1 MLGTGPRV
9 ISTPNDVEGVESGTL
24 QACRDDVYEADPCP
38 GAISNRTPKF
48 NEFPSLFEPSSPF
61 FSFPKRGNPRRPTPS
76 SAFPIPWPCPTTPPP
91 MATPPRRISRTRP
104 RPLRPP
110 SPVHPSTT
118 NRSAFEL
125 PMAEPT
131 TPRMASLAIRQRTT
145 DFGAPCRQIRKDKH
159 CPIKFCYK
167 CLLNRYGEKAEEVA
181 LMPDWSCPKCRGVCN
196 CSCCMK
202 KKGHLPT
209 GILIHTAKATG
220 FSSVHELLYNQGS
233 DVLAAANGLRS
244 LSVASP
250 DIHKKG
256 SVAHKRSHGKENY
269 LDEPSVGGDDKKG
282 NSQAK
287 KETKRAS
294 KKLKRGSEC
303 GGENVIGLCSS
314 NAKPKDDDI
323 PKHDEKKPSVK
334 NGNTEMQP
342 NNDKPVHMNCINDQL
357 KGLQHLPNSPEQ
369 PNAYT
374 DNRLNTDAIKVS
386 GKKKIHN
393 VQGKPPCKVCKIKKH
408 GNKYSNIAEEKV
420 TAGLPNKKVQ
430 LKQQLKDRKSRKYG
444 SNNPTERQNLAIVIP
459 QGASLI
465 EVAGVDW
472 AVEDVGAALQFLEF
486 CNAFSEV
493 LDVKKGEPVNVLRE
507 LSRGC
512 VGRRGVH
519 SSIVKFHIKLLM
531 FIQKDMGN
539 ESVSY
544 SSSGDKWLQSVVNCI
559 NDSECALK
567 VPLECLNKD
576 SLGYDGWD
584 ASNKLKLLNL
594 LCDVTLG
601 TEELRNWIDKE
612 NKKYIE
618 RNKEANETIIA
629 AKKKGKYLK
638 KKLKDDVAKAM
649 LSLKEGSHSDAEHE
663 NLVSQIR
670 AETEKAHAE
679 MLEIMERLPKDS
691 DNTRQDAVRTEP
703 LLLEGEGRVYWTL
716 GGFCSN
722 SKIILQDIGTWD
734 SVILEDKWFT
744 YGEEEKNSVAR
755 HISSGRNRRQVM
767 MHGGFLEQD
776 SEDVQNI
783 GCYSRDKLISKSA
796 TVSNF
801 DQVNAELEAR

>member
-1 MLGTGPRV
+1 MPGKFPTPRSISPSPKNLGRHFKSNSK
-9 ISTPNDVEGVESGTL
+9 ISRIPFPLRTLVSILLLPKERKSPSTHPLICLSDPMAVPHNATTEGDPATEDIKNP
-24 QACRDDVYEADPCP
+24 AEASPT
-38 GAISNRTPKF
+38 AV
-48 NEFPSLFEPSSPF
+48 SSP
-61 FSFPKRGNPRRPTPS
+61 SKHNKSLGVRVAHG
-76 SAFPIPWPCPTTPPP
+76 
-91 MATPPRRISRTRP
+91 RTYD
-104 RPLRPP
+104 
-110 SPVHPSTT
+110 SENGKSCHQC
-118 NRSAFEL
+118 
-125 PMAEPT
+125 
-131 TPRMASLAIRQRTT
+131 RQRTT
-145 DFGAPCRQIRKDKH
+145 DFGAPCRQIRKDKP

-181 LMPDWSCPKCRGVCN
+181 LMQDWSCPKCRGVCN

-220 FSSVHELLYNQGS
+220 FSSVHELLYKQGS

-244 LSVASP
+244 LSAASP
-250 DIHKKG
+250 DVYKKG
-256 SVAHKRSHGKENY
+256 LVAHKRSHGKENH

-282 NSQAK
+282 NSHAK

-294 KKLKRGSEC
+294 KKLKRDSEC
-303 GGENVIGLCSS
+303 GGENVIGLCRS
-314 NAKPKDDDI
+314 NAKPKDDDTQ
-323 PKHDEKKPSVK
+323 KQDEKKPFVK

-369 PNAYT
+369 QNDYT
-374 DNRLNTDAIKVS
+374 DNWLNTDAIKVS

-393 VQGKPPCKVCKIKKH
+393 VQGKPSRKVHKIKKH
-408 GNKYSNIAEEKV
+408 GNKYSNIVEEKV
-420 TAGLPNKKVQ
+420 SAGLPNKKVK
-430 LKQQLKDRKSRKYG
+430 LKQLVKDRKSRKYG
-444 SNNPTERQNLAIVIP
+444 SNNPTERENLAIVIP
-459 QGASLI
+459 QGAPLI

-472 AVEDVGAALQFLEF
+472 AAEDVGAALQFLEF

-493 LDVKKGEPVNVLRE
+493 LDIKKGEPINVLRE

-544 SSSGDKWLQSVVNCI
+544 SSSGDKWLQSAVNCI
-559 NDSECALK
+559 NESECALK

-576 SLGYDGWD
+576 SLAYDSWD
-584 ASNKLKLLNL
+584 ASDKLKLLNL
-594 LCDVTLG
+594 LCDITLG

-618 RNKEANETIIA
+618 RNKEAKETIIA
-629 AKKKGKYLK
+629 AKKKGKDLK

-649 LSLKEGSHSDAEHE
+649 LSLKEGSYSDAEHE

-679 MLEIMERLPKDS
+679 MLEIMEQLPKDS
-691 DNTRQDAVRTEP
+691 DNTRKDAVRTEP
-703 LLLEGEGRVYWTL
+703 LFLEGEGRVYWTL

-722 SKIILQDIGTWD
+722 SKIILQDIRTWD
-734 SVILEDKWFT
+734 SVMLEDKWFT
-744 YGEEEKNSVAR
+744 YVEEEKNSVER
-755 HISSGRNRRQVM
+755 HISSSRRNWRQKM
-767 MHGGFLEQD
+767 SGGFLEQD
-776 SEDVQNI
+776 SEDVHL
-783 GCYSRDKLISKSA
+783 KLKLV
-796 TVSNF
+796 THG
-801 DQVNAELEAR
+801 AE

>member
-9 ISTPNDVEGVESGTL
+9 ISMPNDVEGVESGT
-24 QACRDDVYEADPCP
+24 DVYEADPCP

-104 RPLRPP
+104 TPLRPP

-486 CNAFSEV
+486 CNAFSESKDQGPVCTAPSCAPHSVFFGNILISEGSV

-567 VPLECLNKD
+567 
-576 SLGYDGWD
+576 
-584 ASNKLKLLNL
+584 
-594 LCDVTLG
+594 
-601 TEELRNWIDKE
+601 
-612 NKKYIE
+612 
-618 RNKEANETIIA
+618 
-629 AKKKGKYLK
+629 GKYLK

-679 MLEIMERLPKDS
+679 MLELMEAIAKDS

-767 MHGGFLEQD
+767 HGGFLEQD

-783 GCYSRDKLISKSA
+783 GCYSRDKLISKS
-796 TVSNF
+796 
-801 DQVNAELEAR
+801 VNAELEAR